1 MSQKHIIEI
10 RGGPFDG
17 ALLDLADTV
26 YKAPEERMPWEPSL
40 TFFGIPVFA
49 DDDGRRFVRWS
60 DVDLRSDVVRLED
73 VERFIEALRD
83 KP

>member
-17 ALLDLADTV
+17 ALLDLADTA
-26 YKAPEERMPWEPSL
+26 YKAPKEWMPWESSL
-40 TFFGIPVFA
+40 TFFGIPVFS
-49 DDDGRRFVRWS
+49 DDDGRRFVNWS
-60 DVDLRSDVVRLED
+60 DVDLRSDVVGLKD
-73 VERFIEALRD
+73 VERFIEVIRD